1 MTTVTFREESPP
13 LDIAE
18 NLTLTDFDSPDITS
32 SPLTITLT
40 GAVDEDW
47 EGLMVEVGG
56 TGVRVSPV
64 QAVQQ
69 YTQQYVLNGSTSFSE
84 YQQVG
89 VGCRC
94 GRSGVWEGLG
104 VGGVGCGC
112 RQSLFAHVQKTN
124 SSLPFLGPTR
134 GAHNGSKL
142 HSL

>member
-18 NLTLTDFDSPDITS
+18 NLTLTDFDSSDITS

-64 QAVQQ
+64 EAVQQ

-89 VGCRC
+89 VGGAGC
-94 GRSGVWEGLG
+94 GRSGVWEGSVWEELA
-104 VGGVGCGC
+104 VGGVGCGRSGC
-112 RQSLFAHVQKTN
+112 GR
-124 SSLPFLGPTR
+124 R
-134 GAHNGSKL
+134 GVW
-142 HSL
+142 

>member
-1 MTTVTFREESPP
+1 MTAWPSSSLLPKSHSHSHTHTLTHSLTHQITTMTTVTFREESPP

-18 NLTLTDFDSPDITS
+18 NLTLTDFDSSDITS

-64 QAVQQ
+64 EAVQQ

-89 VGCRC
+89 VVGGGC
-94 GRSGVWEGLG
+94 GRSGVW
-104 VGGVGCGC
+104 
-112 RQSLFAHVQKTN
+112 
-124 SSLPFLGPTR
+124 
-134 GAHNGSKL
+134 
-142 HSL
+142 

>member
-18 NLTLTDFDSPDITS
+18 NLTLTDFDSSDITS
-32 SPLTITLT
+32 SLLTITLT

-64 QAVQQ
+64 EAVQQ

-89 VGCRC
+89 VRGVGC
-94 GRSGVWEGLG
+94 GRSGV
-104 VGGVGCGC
+104 
-112 RQSLFAHVQKTN
+112 
-124 SSLPFLGPTR
+124 
-134 GAHNGSKL
+134 
-142 HSL
+142 